1 MHECILHC
9 VSKQLYN
16 FLMSSFLTILYTKI
30 IEIGSF
36 FNELLKKKCGRFLR
50 HSVVSIDF
58 AMPQIG
64 LTDTVCQD
72 LALSE
77 TDNFMYGN
85 VDCTVA

>member
-1 MHECILHC
+1 
-9 VSKQLYN
+9 
-16 FLMSSFLTILYTKI
+16 
-30 IEIGSF
+30 
-36 FNELLKKKCGRFLR
+36 LR